1 VAPRAA
7 SVLRMIRFLITALL
21 VGAALAGRPALAG
34 EDHAHHHGALDLG
47 GQGPVPTVAVEAKPD
62 PMGGWNVH
70 VRTTHFR
77 FAPENVNRPHRP
89 GEGHAHLYVDGKKV
103 ARLYGPWYHLGA
115 LPAGKHRLSVT
126 LNANSHE
133 ELAVG
138 GRKLEA
144 GIDLAP

>member
-1 VAPRAA
+1 MKCLWPAVMLIAGMAA
-7 SVLRMIRFLITALL
+7 RSA
-21 VGAALAGRPALAG
+21 GAGD
-34 EDHAHHHGALDLG
+34 EHAHHHGALDLG
-47 GQGPVPTVAVEAKPD
+47 GKGPAPTVALEASPD

-77 FAPENVNRPHRP
+77 FAPENVNKPHRA

-103 ARLYGPWYHLGA
+103 ARLYGPWHHLAG
-115 LPAGKHRLSVT
+115 LTPGKHRLTVT

-144 GIDLAP
+144 AIDIGP

>member
-1 VAPRAA
+1 MKRI
-7 SVLRMIRFLITALL
+7 LLGALL
-21 VGAALAGRPALAG
+21 GLVTAARVAGAG
-34 EDHAHHHGALDLG
+34 EDHAHHHGLLEVGGPGPAPAVAL
-47 GQGPVPTVAVEAKPD
+47 TATPD

-70 VRTTHFR
+70 VRTQHFR
-77 FAPENVNRPHRP
+77 FAPERVNQAHRP
-89 GEGHAHLYVDGKKV
+89 GEGHAHLYVDGQKV
-103 ARLYGPWYHLGA
+103 ARLYAPWYHLGA

-144 GIDLAP
+144 AVDLGP